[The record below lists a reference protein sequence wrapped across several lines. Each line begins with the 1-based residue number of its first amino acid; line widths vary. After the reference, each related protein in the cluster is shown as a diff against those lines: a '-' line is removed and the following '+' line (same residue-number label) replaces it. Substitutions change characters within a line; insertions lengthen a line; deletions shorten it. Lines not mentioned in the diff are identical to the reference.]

1 MATSK
6 SPHPL
11 LRNPFQRPALTPGP
25 LGHNDFA
32 SPDSPREFVGDT
44 PGPLGRNDHAD
55 PSFMTTMKKMPSS
68 SRPGPKRGEARKP
81 AMHMSISDKGV
92 RFIWNEEYVPGI
104 SERLHWPRGASGVTL
119 GAGYD
124 MKGRSRNEIVADLTS
139 VGLSKEDSEKA
150 AEGAGLKGDEAEEFV
165 YRKKQ
170 MFSLSEEQGKSVLKG
185 LSARRIRE
193 VNLYTGG
200 KYHR

>member
-1 MATSK
+1 M
-6 SPHPL
+6 
-11 LRNPFQRPALTPGP
+11 
-25 LGHNDFA
+25 
-32 SPDSPREFVGDT
+32 
-44 PGPLGRNDHAD
+44 
-55 PSFMTTMKKMPSS
+55 
-68 SRPGPKRGEARKP
+68 
-81 AMHMSISDKGV
+81 
-92 RFIWNEEYVPGI
+92 
-104 SERLHWPRGASGVTL
+104 TL